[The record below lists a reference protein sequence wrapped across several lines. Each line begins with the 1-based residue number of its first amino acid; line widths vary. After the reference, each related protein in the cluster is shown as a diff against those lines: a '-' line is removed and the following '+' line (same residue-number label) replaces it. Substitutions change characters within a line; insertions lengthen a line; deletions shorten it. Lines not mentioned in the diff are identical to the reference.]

1 MKLARISKFSFSTL
15 LIGEH
20 NGKSLNKSFLKI
32 FSAVSQLKEPVDL
45 LLAGPNLSEVCS
57 SINSQIPSNLLQ
69 KIILIEQQNLT
80 SLQSDSYS
88 KIIQDLITKNKYNY
102 VVSDT
107 SSLGRDILPRV
118 AATFDSQPVTD
129 ITKVIDGSTF

>member
-32 FSAVSQLKEPVDL
+32 FSAVNQLKEPVDL

-57 SINSQIPSNLLQ
+57 SINSQIPSNFIQ

-80 SLQSDSYS
+80 SLQSDSFS
-88 KIIQDLITKNKYNY
+88 KII
-102 VVSDT
+102 
-107 SSLGRDILPRV
+107 
-118 AATFDSQPVTD
+118 
-129 ITKVIDGSTF
+129 